1 MSSSEIGQYEGM
13 SGYGEDW
20 VKIVLT
26 GPDGEVETPW
36 AERVEG
42 GFRLDNLPWFAYGIA
57 DDDII
62 EAVPTEDDG
71 IFDFVRVVHSSGN
84 RLVRIIFDDASD
96 ADPVLDALTSMGCH
110 YEGANRRF
118 IAVSIPPPLD
128 LGAVTS
134 YLTGASVRW
143 EYAKPTYKELFP
155 DA

>member
-1 MSSSEIGQYEGM
+1 M
-13 SGYGEDW
+13 
-20 VKIVLT
+20 VLE

-62 EAVPTEDDG
+62 EAVPTENEG
-71 IFDFVRVVHSSGN
+71 MFKFVRVVQPSGN

-96 ADPVLDALTSMGCH
+96 AESLLDGLTDMGCH
-110 YEGANRRF
+110 YEGANPKF

-128 LGAVTS
+128 LAAVTS

-143 EYAKPTYKELFP
+143 EYAKPTYNELFP
-155 DA
+155 DG